1 MDLVGQSEQ
10 GLKGTVHP
18 KNPKHITLPV
28 VSFIVHLGTFDAN
41 CSVLADIS
49 CRDDRLLFNIMELGD
64 ISLVTLKK
72 FNSDVWKSLLGYSR

>member
-28 VSFIVHLGTFDAN
+28 VPFIVLLV
-41 CSVLADIS
+41 VLMPIAQFRHIS
-49 CRDDRLLFNIMELGD
+49 CGD
-64 ISLVTLKK
+64 
-72 FNSDVWKSLLGYSR
+72 G